1 MVIKDRENIF
11 QKKFAR
17 LKKVRTFAARL
28 RDYNEVKC
36 KNRNQQIIV
45 I

>member
-17 LKKVRTFAARL
+17 LKKVRTFAARFGKEAQDL
-28 RDYNEVKC
+28 
-36 KNRNQQIIV
+36 
-45 I
+45 